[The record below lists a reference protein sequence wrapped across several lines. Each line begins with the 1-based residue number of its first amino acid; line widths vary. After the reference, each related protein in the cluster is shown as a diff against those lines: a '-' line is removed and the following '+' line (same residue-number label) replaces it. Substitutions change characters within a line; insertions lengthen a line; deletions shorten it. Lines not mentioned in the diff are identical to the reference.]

1 MSAVIVFDDVTKAF
15 GDTLAVDNLSFAVEA
30 GETVAILGPSGCGKT
45 TTLRLIAGF
54 EEPDSGAIEIAGE
67 SMLGKRPYERNI
79 GLLFQHYALFPHM
92 TVAENVGYGLKYRA
106 WPKPEIPAR
115 IREMLALV
123 RLQGFEARKPG
134 QLSGGQQQRVALARV
149 LATSPKLVLLDE
161 PLSALDA
168 KLREELRTELK
179 QILGAVG
186 STNIVVTHDQGE
198 AMSLAG
204 RIFVMNHGRI
214 EQQGSPDDIY
224 ARPKTRFVAEFI
236 GRMNWFHGR
245 PGDGAHGRSTLITDT
260 GTRIALADPLGAGRW
275 SVGVRPE
282 RMAVIAPDVPGEH
295 GNVLPGTVAET
306 VSMGSEFHYRI
317 EGADGPILVVETN
330 TSGARVRSGD
340 RVLVLFAPGDCVP
353 LLDATD

>member
-1 MSAVIVFDDVTKAF
+1 MSAVIAFNRVTKAF
-15 GDTLAVDNLSFAVEA
+15 GDTIAVDNLSFAVEA

-54 EEPDSGAIEIAGE
+54 EEPDSGDIEIGGD

-115 IREMLALV
+115 ISEMLALV
-123 RLQGFEARKPG
+123 RLQGFEARRPG

-149 LATSPKLVLLDE
+149 LATSPNLVLLDE

-168 KLREELRTELK
+168 KLREELRAELK
-179 QILGAVG
+179 QILGVVG
-186 STNIVVTHDQGE
+186 STNLVVTHDQDE
-198 AMSLAG
+198 AMSLAD
-204 RIFVMNHGRI
+204 RIFVMNRGRI
-214 EQQGSPDDIY
+214 EQQGSPEDIY
-224 ARPKTRFVAEFI
+224 DRPKTRFVAEFI

-245 PGDGAHGRSTLITDT
+245 PTDGAHGASTLITDT
-260 GTRIALADPLGAGRW
+260 GTWITLADPLSAGRW

-282 RMAVIAPDVPGEH
+282 RMAVISSDDLTDD
-295 GNVLPGTVAET
+295 GNALPGTVTEA
-306 VSMGSEFHYRI
+306 VNMGSVFHYLI
-317 EGADGPILVVETN
+317 EGVDGPIVVMETN
-330 TSGARVRSGD
+330 RSGARLRSGD
-340 RVLVLFAPGDCVP
+340 KVQVVFAPQNCICLQD
-353 LLDATD
+353 LSR